1 MLKSIALLAI
11 PGALGGVGLLFGPD
25 TAPSPPSSHLSAY
38 AVEVGVAFDE
48 AAVRAALPDGLE
60 PALGFTGGVAVY
72 GGEEGWALSPLTT
85 GHVWIDVV
93 EEGSGVAARYMLTG
107 FASERPDGGT
117 PIPTDVAALGE
128 THELSDDGDLH
139 VQAWPDRAT
148 TLELVVRP
156 KAADCADHVMG
167 GSGRLLT
174 SGPGGSLG
182 VIHMP
187 AALDWCAVEAEAGW
201 VSVTAPFG
209 HVLRPFVPQ
218 QVLWAQL
225 ATPL

>member
-1 MLKSIALLAI
+1 MLKAVAVVVV
-11 PGALGGVGLLFGPD
+11 PGVISGAGLLLGPD
-25 TAPSPPSSHLSAY
+25 HQTENRVAQPAAY
-38 AVEVGVAFDE
+38 AVEVGVSFDE
-48 AAVRAALPDGLE
+48 AVVRAALPVGLD
-60 PALGFTGGVAVY
+60 PAPGFTGGIAVY

-85 GHVWIDVV
+85 GHVWLDVV
-93 EEGSGVAARYMLTG
+93 EASGAPARYMLTG
-107 FASERPDGGT
+107 FASENLGGGAT
-117 PIPTDVAALGE
+117 LPLDVAMLGE
-128 THELSDDGDLH
+128 TYEVREDGELRI
-139 VQAWPDRAT
+139 QAWPDRAT

-156 KAADCADHVMG
+156 SSTDCLDHAPAAE
-167 GSGRLLT
+167 GRLLT

-182 VIHMP
+182 VVHMP

-218 QVLWAQL
+218 QVLWAQV